1 MGAGEPPGRGP
12 APPPTQVRPVP
23 LATPLLFPIVTDP
36 TQLSGQTGPA
46 VNGSHPAATIS
57 PAPAVSPAE
66 ARRLRLV
73 EAKRQFDRYIDLGAY
88 DPALLLH
95 RQMTAAGEGWRIDPQ
110 RLQPVV
116 EALRAEKRYEEAT
129 PLMVDLV
136 EQLQQR
142 VNNLR
147 LTLAQIAVKK
157 VDEPQLAIDTLVALD
172 HRLLTTEQRDIAIEM
187 QGRARRRQIEGTI
200 GPQSEIR

>member
-1 MGAGEPPGRGP
+1 MSRRDAARPS
-12 APPPTQVRPVP
+12 PPTPKRHRPKSVLFP
-23 LATPLLFPIVTDP
+23 ASTPLLFPIVTDP
-36 TQLSGQTGPA
+36 NPTA
-46 VNGSHPAATIS
+46 VNGSHPVT
-57 PAPAVSPAE
+57 PRPQTPVVSPAE

-110 RLQPVV
+110 RLQPLV

-129 PLMVDLV
+129 PLMVDLI

>member
-1 MGAGEPPGRGP
+1 MMGVGEPPGRGP
-12 APPPTQVRPVP
+12 CPATDLFP
-23 LATPLLFPIVTDP
+23 LAATLSIVTDP
-36 TQLSGQTGPA
+36 NPIA
-46 VNGSHPAATIS
+46 VNGSHSTTPR
-57 PAPAVSPAE
+57 PQAPVVSPAE

-110 RLQPVV
+110 RLQPLV

-129 PLMVDLV
+129 PLMVDLI

-157 VDEPQLAIDTLVALD
+157 VDEPQLAIDTLGALD

>member
-1 MGAGEPPGRGP
+1 M
-12 APPPTQVRPVP
+12 
-23 LATPLLFPIVTDP
+23 TDP
-36 TQLSGQTGPA
+36 NFPAA
-46 VNGSHPAATIS
+46 VNGSHPTTPHPQTS
-57 PAPAVSPAE
+57 VSPAE

-88 DPALLLH
+88 DPALKLH

-110 RLQPVV
+110 RLQPLVD
-116 EALRAEKRYEEAT
+116 ALRAEKRYEEAA
-129 PLMVDLV
+129 PLLVDLI

-157 VDEPQLAIDTLVALD
+157 VDEPQLAIDTLAHLD
-172 HRLLTTEQRDIAIEM
+172 HQLLSTEQRDIAIEM

-200 GPQSEIR
+200 GPQSEIH

>member
-1 MGAGEPPGRGP
+1 VSRRDAARPS
-12 APPPTQVRPVP
+12 PPTPKRHLTESVLFP
-23 LATPLLFPIVTDP
+23 ASTPLLFPIVTDSNP
-36 TQLSGQTGPA
+36 TA
-46 VNGSHPAATIS
+46 VNGSHPAAPTT
-57 PAPAVSPAE
+57 PAPVVSPAE
-66 ARRLRLV
+66 ARRLRLAD
-73 EAKRQFDRYIDLGAY
+73 AKRQFDRYIDLGAY

-95 RQMTAAGEGWRIDPQ
+95 RQMTAAGEGWRIDSQ
-110 RLQPVV
+110 RLQPLV

-129 PLMVDLV
+129 PLMVDLI

-200 GPQSEIR
+200 GPQSEIH

>member
-1 MGAGEPPGRGP
+1 VSRRDAARSSPPNR
-12 APPPTQVRPVP
+12 VRSVP
-23 LATPLLFPIVTDP
+23 LATPPLFPIVTDSNP
-36 TQLSGQTGPA
+36 TA
-46 VNGSHPAATIS
+46 VNGSHPVTPRPQTPVI
-57 PAPAVSPAE
+57 SPAE
-66 ARRLRLV
+66 ARRLRLAD
-73 EAKRQFDRYIDLGAY
+73 AKRQFDRYIDLGAY

-110 RLQPVV
+110 RLQPLV

-129 PLMVDLV
+129 PLMVDLI

-147 LTLAQIAVKK
+147 LTLAQVAVKK

-200 GPQSEIR
+200 GPHSEIH

>member
-1 MGAGEPPGRGP
+1 MTGAGEPPGCAHAPTRVRLF
-12 APPPTQVRPVP
+12 PPPKRLRQLR
-23 LATPLLFPIVTDP
+23 IVTDP
-36 TQLSGQTGPA
+36 APHAPGQPAPA
-46 VNGSHPAATIS
+46 VNGSHAPRPQTPVES
-57 PAPAVSPAE
+57 PAD
-66 ARRLRLV
+66 ARRRRLT

-88 DPALLLH
+88 DPALALH

-110 RLQPVV
+110 RLQPLVDF
-116 EALRAEKRYEEAT
+116 LRGDKRYDEAT
-129 PLMVDLV
+129 PLLVDLI

-147 LTLAQIAVKK
+147 LTLAQVAVKK